1 MPSQLAISTMS
12 LGRCFA
18 GHALEHKLDMAAKY
32 NYRGIELWHEDLM
45 DVAERYTGGSALVS
59 NQLAAAHDVRRLCE
73 ARNLHILCLQPFQ
86 HFEGLLDRAQHARRL
101 DELRIWFQL
110 AHALQTDLIQIPSNV
125 LPREQVSG
133 DLADHIADLRE
144 VADMGAAATPPLRFS
159 FESLGWGAVCDTWE
173 ASWEVV
179 RGVDRANFGLCLDTF
194 NICARVYAD
203 PTAATGRVA
212 RADEAVRASMERLV
226 ATVDAARVFY
236 VQVVDAERLRA
247 PLGPGHAF
255 YDAAQPARMSWS
267 RNCRL
272 FYGEQARGGYL
283 PVRAVASA
291 IFQGLGFEGWVS
303 LELFNRRMSQP
314 DPGVPEELAKR
325 GAASFAKLV
334 RDMRMSV
341 EEPVLPVTA
350 SL

>member
-203 PTAATGRVA
+203 PTAATGR
-212 RADEAVRASMERLV
+212 
-226 ATVDAARVFY
+226 
-236 VQVVDAERLRA
+236 
-247 PLGPGHAF
+247 
-255 YDAAQPARMSWS
+255 PARMSWS

-334 RDMRMSV
+334 RDMRMRV